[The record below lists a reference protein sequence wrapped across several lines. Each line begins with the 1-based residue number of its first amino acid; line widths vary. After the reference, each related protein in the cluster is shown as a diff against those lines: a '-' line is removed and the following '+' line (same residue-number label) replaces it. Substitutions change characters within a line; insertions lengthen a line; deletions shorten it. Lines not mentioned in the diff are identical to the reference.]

1 MVMAGASSRSQQS
14 SDSSGALMN
23 FAKMQGLGNDFVVV
37 AESEIRRLPR
47 ADELLEDDSGL
58 LSQLA
63 KYVCDRHFGVGA
75 DGLIVVRNSDRK
87 DCQVGWTYINS
98 DGSSSVMCG
107 NGLRCLALFAQES
120 GLVSDRSFSVSTK
133 KGPVAIQFDG
143 ANRITSDLGEPILEA
158 NNIPTSEK
166 HANQL
171 LKHPLRVGNLTMG
184 ATCVSMGNPHCV
196 IFESGYSA
204 VETRELAPKIQELPF
219 FPESVNVEFVDVL
232 SPSHAKVFVWERGC
246 GPTLA
251 CASGA
256 AAVLVAGVLEERL
269 SRTSTI
275 ELPGGPLEVSWSAED
290 NHVRIT
296 GPATMVFEGKI
307 DVSPVLGGAAKR

>member
-1 MVMAGASSRSQQS
+1 MVMAGASSRSQQM
-14 SDSSGALMN
+14 SDSSDTVME

-37 AESEIRRLPR
+37 GESQIRQLKR
-47 ADELLEDDSGL
+47 ADELLAGESAL
-58 LSQLA
+58 LSKLA
-63 KYVCDRHFGVGA
+63 KFVCDRHLGVGA
-75 DGLIVVRNSDRK
+75 DGLIVVRSSDRK
-87 DCQVGWTYINS
+87 DCQLGWTYINS

-107 NGLRCLALFAQES
+107 NGLRCLALFAQNA
-120 GLVSDRSFSVSTK
+120 GLVSERSFSVSTK
-133 KGPVAIQFDG
+133 KGPVAIQFEG
-143 ANRITSDLGEPILEA
+143 AHRITSDLGAPILDA
-158 NNIPTSEK
+158 NEIPTSEK
-166 HANQL
+166 HANHL
-171 LKHPLRVGNLTMG
+171 LKYPLRVGNLTMS

-196 IFESGYSA
+196 IFESGYT
-204 VETRELAPKIQELPF
+204 ETQWRDLAPKIQELPF
-219 FPESVNVEFVDVL
+219 FPESVNVEFVDVV
-232 SPSHAKVFVWERGC
+232 SPTHAKVFVWERGC

-296 GPATMVFEGKI
+296 GPATMVFQGKI
-307 DVSPVLGGAAKR
+307 DVSPVLGGAA